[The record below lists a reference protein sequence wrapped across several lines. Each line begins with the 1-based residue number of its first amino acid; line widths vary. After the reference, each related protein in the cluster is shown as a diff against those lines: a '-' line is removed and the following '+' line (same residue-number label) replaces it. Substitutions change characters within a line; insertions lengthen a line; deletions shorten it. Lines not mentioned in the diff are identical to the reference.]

1 MSITAVDTLD
11 NDDTS
16 STVGAMQLFLESCYN
31 AELKDLLDDENTS
44 SLAVDLGKVIEF
56 NVELAQTILDR
67 ATFCLPLFNVALV
80 SALRKLTG
88 TTTSS
93 VDGARV
99 RVEHLPNHPALQR
112 TKMPGSEDVGH
123 LLTIS
128 GTVIRTGMVKMMETQ
143 KRYACLKCRGTFV
156 VRAQLEQYNYIPKP
170 ARCLAPG
177 EDYCNSNAFAPVEGL
192 DALEA
197 RLCCTDYQEIKIQE
211 QVGRLALGTIPR
223 SIVVIL
229 EANLVDVLKSG
240 DSALVT
246 GTLVRRW
253 RGESACDR
261 PDIALALYATSVNA
275 GTSGGSLVSIT
286 NDFKLGF
293 RSFWQTHASAP
304 MRGRD
309 IIVASMCPQ
318 VYGLYYIKLA
328 VLLILIGGVARADS
342 SGLRVR
348 GEAHLLLVGDPGT
361 AKSQFLKYAAKLIP
375 RSVLTTGIGSTSAGL
390 TVTAVRDG
398 AEWQLEAGA
407 LVLADRGICCID
419 EFGSIRDAEKGTVLE
434 AMEQQSIS
442 VAKAGIVCKLN
453 ARCSVLAAMNPKSK
467 YDLESSLA
475 INTALSSP
483 LLSRFDLIL
492 VMLDSPNEKW
502 DNRVSSFIIDGQN
515 MDDEDHPVWPFDE
528 LQAYI
533 AYVKTSIHPV
543 STPDSERV
551 LTKYYQIQR
560 QRDSANASRTTIR
573 LLESLIR
580 LSQAH
585 ARLMFRDK
593 VLVQDA
599 VIAVVLMETTMLS
612 ASILGFA
619 NDALRTTFPE
629 DSQNFYQ
636 DLETLVLQRL
646 DISK

>member
-1 MSITAVDTLD
+1 MSNAVVD
-11 NDDTS
+11 NVENDATNT
-16 STVGAMQLFLESCYN
+16 TVGAMQLFLESCYGS
-31 AELKDLLDDENTS
+31 EIESLLLHDESTRT
-44 SLAVDLGKVIEF
+44 LAVDFGKVIEF
-56 NVELAQTILDR
+56 NVELAQAILDR
-67 ATFCLPLFNVALV
+67 STVCLPLFNVALV
-80 SALRKLTG
+80 SALRKLAGATK
-88 TTTSS
+88 SA
-93 VDGARV
+93 VDQAQV

-112 TKMPGSEDVGH
+112 TKMPGSGDVGR

-156 VRAQLEQYNYIPKP
+156 VRAELEQYNYIPKP
-170 ARCLAPG
+170 VRCFAPG
-177 EDYCNSNAFAPVEGL
+177 EDFCNSNSFAPVEGL

-229 EANLVDVLKSG
+229 EGDLVDIAKSG

-246 GTLVRRW
+246 GTLVWRW
-253 RGESACDR
+253 RATNGGER
-261 PDIALALYATSVNA
+261 PDIALALHATSISA
-275 GTSGGSLVSIT
+275 GTSGGSLISIT
-286 NDFKLGF
+286 DDFKQGF
-293 RSFWQTHASAP
+293 RAFWQAHASAP

-309 IIVASMCPQ
+309 IVVASMCPQ
-318 VYGLYYIKLA
+318 VYGLFYIKLA
-328 VLLILIGGVARADS
+328 VLLILIGGVARADP

-419 EFGSIRDAEKGTVLE
+419 EFGSIRDSEKGTVLE

-467 YDLESSLA
+467 YDLDSSLA

-492 VMLDSPNEKW
+492 VMLDTPNEMW
-502 DNRVSSFIIDGQN
+502 DDRVSSFILEGQSI
-515 MDDEDHPVWPFDE
+515 EDRPVWPFDE

-533 AYVKTSIHPV
+533 AYVKASIRPV
-543 STPDSERV
+543 STPASERV
-551 LTKYYQIQR
+551 LTRYYQIQR

-585 ARLMFRDK
+585 ARLMLRDK

-599 VIAVVLMETTMLS
+599 VMAVVLMETTMLS
-612 ASILGFA
+612 ASILGTT

-629 DSQNFYQ
+629 DSQKFYQ
-636 DLETLVLQRL
+636 ELETLVLQRL
-646 DISK
+646 DLQ